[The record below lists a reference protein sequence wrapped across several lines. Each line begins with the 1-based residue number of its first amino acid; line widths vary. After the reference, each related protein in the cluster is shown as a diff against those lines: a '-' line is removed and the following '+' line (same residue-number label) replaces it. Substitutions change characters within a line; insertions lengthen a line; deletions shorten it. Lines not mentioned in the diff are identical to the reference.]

1 MTPVYNTV
9 TGELVVETKK
19 RQNSSSSSE
28 SDSSMAS
35 TSGAAGG
42 RGEPSQERQEQI
54 RLGKDEKIA
63 REAGIKLDI
72 KVKLIPA
79 ALQIKSI
86 SLSAGHC

>member
-35 TSGAAGG
+35 QQTS
-42 RGEPSQERQEQI
+42 E
-54 RLGKDEKIA
+54 DW
-63 REAGIKLDI
+63 
-72 KVKLIPA
+72 
-79 ALQIKSI
+79 
-86 SLSAGHC
+86 LSDYW